1 MSKGIRHNHSSS
13 VNQFL
18 TMGLVLDSS
27 CVQIWSNLP
36 TLFKSE
42 NEQVN
47 GDSMMEPQLLN
58 QRLTLAGRVWL
69 QREGSAERYILIHS
83 RERKY
88 RLGLLEPGVTAFPCL
103 NMVICGHC
111 PDQVSTSAPSGYLI
125 SCNLV

>member
-1 MSKGIRHNHSSS
+1 MSKGIRHNHLSSI
-13 VNQFL
+13 NQFL
-18 TMGLVLDSS
+18 TMGLVFDSS

-47 GDSMMEPQLLN
+47 GDSMMEPQLSN
-58 QRLTLAGRVWL
+58 QQLTLAGRVWP
-69 QREGSAERYILIHS
+69 QREGSAERYIVTPG
-83 RERKY
+83 RET
-88 RLGLLEPGVTAFPCL
+88 LGLLEPGVTAFPCL
-103 NMVICGHC
+103 NMVICRHC

>member
-1 MSKGIRHNHSSS
+1 
-13 VNQFL
+13 
-18 TMGLVLDSS
+18 MGLVFDSS

-47 GDSMMEPQLLN
+47 GDTMMETQLLN
-58 QRLTLAGRVWL
+58 QQLTLTGRVWL
-69 QREGSAERYILIHS
+69 QREDSAKRYIMIHS

-103 NMVICGHC
+103 NMVICRHC
-111 PDQVSTSAPSGYLI
+111 PDQVSTSAPPEYLI